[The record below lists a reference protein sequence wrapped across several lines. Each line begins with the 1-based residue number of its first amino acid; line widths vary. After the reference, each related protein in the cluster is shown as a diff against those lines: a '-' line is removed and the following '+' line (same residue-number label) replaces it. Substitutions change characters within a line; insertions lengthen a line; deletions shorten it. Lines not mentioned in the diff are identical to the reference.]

1 MYDAFTLDDEE
12 EDMKLVAGPSSQLL
26 AARVARTGGF
36 SLVPMEYE
44 RFPDGEGYVRLC
56 EDITGKDVAVV
67 QTVRCDHDLVS
78 LLQLIDACEE
88 ASKLVVVVPYMGYAR
103 QDRRFKQGEPISS
116 RAVARC
122 IHSDVVVLINVHNEK
137 VLDYFNCDV
146 RSLDAAPVLA
156 AHIAQMHLEDVVFI
170 APDEG
175 ALELAKVAAGA
186 IGASYDHLEKKR
198 LSPDSVVIAPK
209 SVDVEGRQVVLIDD
223 IVSTGGTMAEAIEML
238 LGQGASGVHVAC
250 VHPVFV
256 KNAVV
261 RLFTAGVETLVF
273 TDTIE
278 AHGGGASVAP
288 LIARELRMVK

>member
-1 MYDAFTLDDEE
+1 
-12 EDMKLVAGPSSQLL
+12 MKLVAGPSSQLL
-26 AARVARTGGF
+26 AARIARTGGF

-44 RFPDGEGYVRLC
+44 RFPDGEGYVRVC
-56 EDITGKDVAVV
+56 EDITGRDVAVV
-67 QTVRCDHDLVS
+67 QTVRCDQDMVS

-88 ASKLVVVVPYMGYAR
+88 ASKLLVVMPYMGYAR

-122 IHSDVVVLINVHNEK
+122 IHSDVVMLINVHNER

-146 RSLDAAPVLA
+146 HSLDASSALA
-156 AHIAQMHLEDVVFI
+156 AHIAGMGIEDAVFI
-170 APDEG
+170 APDGG
-175 ALELAKVAAGA
+175 AVELAKVAAGA

-223 IVSTGGTMAEAIEML
+223 IVSTGGTMAGAIEML
-238 LGQGASGVHVAC
+238 LEQGASGVHVAC

-261 RLFTAGVETLVF
+261 RLFVAGAEKLVF

-278 AHGGGASVAP
+278 AHGGSVSVAP
-288 LIARELRMVK
+288 LIARELRMIK